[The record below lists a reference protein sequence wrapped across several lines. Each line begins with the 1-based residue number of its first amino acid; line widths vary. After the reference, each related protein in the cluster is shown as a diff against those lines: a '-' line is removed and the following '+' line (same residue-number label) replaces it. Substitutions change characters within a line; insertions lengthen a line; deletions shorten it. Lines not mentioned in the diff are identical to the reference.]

1 MPADLQRQLRWL
13 IGIRLLVIA
22 SASLPYFL
30 AQLSNPGGIDLGF
43 WSWIAGV
50 GFAASLLYIV
60 MLRVDWPQQTTQAF
74 LQFLGDLLLVTG
86 LVYFFHGAGTFSI
99 LYLLVIICA
108 STILERRAG
117 IAVATGAWSLYAF
130 TTLGLFFG
138 ALPTVSGA
146 TGASASTWLMS
157 YNLAIH
163 LFGFYAVAILSSW
176 LAQSVKQAERELSEQ
191 QAHLAELQQLHS
203 DIIKSIPSGLL
214 TTDLAGNV
222 TSINEAGSSILGQ
235 AEPLVTGR
243 PITHTGLFTEDSW
256 TQLLAADPSEPA
268 RHEVELRHAEE
279 KGYVGYS
286 ISSLTDA
293 NAEPVG
299 YLLVFQDLTRWKS
312 LEQEVRLNEQMAAV
326 GEMAASIAHEI
337 GNPLAAISGSVQMLS
352 STMGDS
358 PQAKLLGIIR
368 KESQRLDR
376 TIKGFLQFARPRER
390 SSVRFDIANLLSE
403 NLELL
408 RNSNEVSA
416 QHQLDIFLDP
426 PSAAVVADP
435 DQISQIFWNLA
446 RNALRA
452 MPSGGSFSVTG
463 TLRNGHY
470 EMRFSDT
477 GRGMSAG
484 EKSSLFRPFNSLFD
498 EGTGV
503 GMAIVYRIVQEHNGR
518 LSVRSEV
525 DAGTDILV
533 ELPAGDRA
541 GARKPVE
548 VEI

>member
-30 AQLSNPGGIDLGF
+30 AQLSNPNGVHLGF
-43 WSWIAGV
+43 WAWLAGS
-50 GFAASLLYIV
+50 GFAASLLYIG
-60 MLRVDWPQQTTQAF
+60 MLRLGRPRPTTQAF
-74 LQFLGDLLLVTG
+74 LQFLGDLMLVTG
-86 LVYFFHGAGTFSI
+86 LVYFFEGAGTFSI

-117 IAVATGAWSLYAF
+117 IAVATVAWGLYAF
-130 TTLGLFFG
+130 TTLGLFLG
-138 ALPTVSGA
+138 VLPSAQGPAGVR
-146 TGASASTWLMS
+146 ASSWLLS

-163 LFGFYAVAILSSW
+163 LFGFYAVAFLSSW

-203 DIIKSIPSGLL
+203 DIFKSIPSGLL
-214 TTDLAGNV
+214 TTDLDGNV
-222 TSINEAGSSILGQ
+222 TSVNEAGQHILNQ
-235 AEPLVTGR
+235 AEELITGR
-243 PITHTGLFTEDSW
+243 SIIDTGLFTQASW
-256 TQLLAADPSEPA
+256 ARLLRADASEQT
-268 RHEVELRHAEE
+268 RHEVELHSGEE
-279 KGYVGYS
+279 KRYVGYS
-286 ISSLTDA
+286 LTSLT
-293 NAEPVG
+293 NAEGDTAG
-299 YLLVFQDLTRWKS
+299 YLLVFQDLTRWRA
-312 LEQEVRLNEQMAAV
+312 LEQEVRLKEQMAAV
-326 GEMAASIAHEI
+326 GEMAAGIAHEI
-337 GNPLAAISGSVQMLS
+337 GNPLAAISGSVQMLT
-352 STMGDS
+352 STMSES

-390 SSVRFDIANLLSE
+390 SSVRFDIARLLAE

-408 RNSNEVSA
+408 RNSAEVSE
-416 QHQLDIFLDP
+416 QHRLEIDLDP

-452 MPSGGSFSVTG
+452 MPAGGTFRVSG
-463 TLRNGHY
+463 TLRNGNY

-477 GRGMSAG
+477 GRGMSDG
-484 EKSSLFRPFNSLFD
+484 EKKGLFRPFNSFFD

-518 LSVRSEV
+518 LAVRSEI

-533 ELPAGDRA
+533 EMPAGNRA
-541 GARKPVE
+541 RVTLPTE
-548 VEI
+548 VGT